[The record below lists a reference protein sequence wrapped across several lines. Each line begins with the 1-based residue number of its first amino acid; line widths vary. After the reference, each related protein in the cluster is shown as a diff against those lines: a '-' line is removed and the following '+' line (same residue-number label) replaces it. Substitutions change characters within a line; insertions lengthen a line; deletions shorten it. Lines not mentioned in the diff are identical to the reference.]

1 MIRLERKKPSG
12 FRPEYVFT
20 RIPEREAGRLFIWQ
34 DPAMQKLH
42 GFGHEDID
50 AGADGKVLKHPGNQ

>member
-1 MIRLERKKPSG
+1 MIRLARKKPSG

-20 RIPEREAGRLFIWQ
+20 RITAFYIWQ

-42 GFGHEDID
+42 GCGHEYID
-50 AGADGKVLKHPGNQ
+50 AGADGKV

>member
-1 MIRLERKKPSG
+1 MIRLARKKPSG

-20 RIPEREAGRLFIWQ
+20 RIPEVEAGRLFIFWQ

-42 GFGHEDID
+42 GCGHEYVD
-50 AGADGKVLKHPGNQ
+50 AGADGKV